1 MEKFHQGLIEM
12 PYWEQDEVFLA
23 VSYPPLVPS
32 VIPDV
37 GTEDGKEISSKSLE
51 AQHIAI
57 GEYRIS
63 FQDLHKL
70 EWLMANTG
78 SFCFLI
84 GSYYFLPAESNF
96 VDAGAI
102 LFVTGSVTFTV
113 ASAILFIRN
122 KCHTMVDMPLTY
134 NGLLYIGAN
143 ILFIAGCV
151 CFMPRYAD
159 QDDATLDAGIA
170 LFTMGSLI
178 FTFAPIWNIS
188 RTLQLSKLK
197 KIHPTSFYTEM
208 CIGFAYIIGSAL
220 FVVGS
225 ILFLP
230 TYYAQS
236 ADQAVGCFIVGSA
249 FFLLATIIT
258 SIVSLIRKIRRF
270 VMSACSKD
278 YNNGS
283 GTYDVKD
290 QNSSKEGLTEAIVPL
305 GVPRS
310 S

>member
-1 MEKFHQGLIEM
+1 MEKVHQGLSEM

-37 GTEDGKEISSKSLE
+37 NTEDGKENPSMSLE
-51 AQHIAI
+51 AQHISI
-57 GEYRIS
+57 GGYKIS

-96 VDAGAI
+96 VDSAAI

-113 ASAILFIRN
+113 ASVILFIRN
-122 KCHTMVDMPLTY
+122 KGHKMDDMPLTY

-143 ILFIAGCV
+143 ILFIVGCV
-151 CFMPRYAD
+151 CFMPKYAD
-159 QDDATLDAGIA
+159 EDDATLDAGIA
-170 LFTMGSLI
+170 LFTVGSLI

-188 RTLQLSKLK
+188 RTLQLRKLK
-197 KIHPTSFYTEM
+197 KIHPTSFYTEL

-236 ADQAVGCFIVGSA
+236 ADEAVGCFIAGSA

-258 SIVSLIRKIRRF
+258 SIVSLVRKIRRF
-270 VMSACSKD
+270 VMSAGSKD
-278 YNNGS
+278 DINRS
-283 GTYDVKD
+283 GIYDVND
-290 QNSSKEGLTEAIVPL
+290 QNSGKAGLKEAIVPM
-305 GVPRS
+305 GAPRS